1 MSQVEEKKKSV
12 LDQAKEKVLS
22 LASVTS
28 DDSKTKL
35 VRQMKMEIRKARKAG
50 RSWKEIAA
58 AMAEVGLPV
67 SRTMLATECS
77 MKVRGS
83 NKKAAGSK
91 GQVNAGKV
99 QIPVQQMASSVQV
112 DGEQQERRRPTIK
125 PDRDEL

>member
-35 VRQMKMEIRKARKAG
+35 VRQMKVEIRKARKAG

-58 AMAEVGLPV
+58 AMAEAGVQV
-67 SRTMLATECS
+67 SRTVLATECS
-77 MKVRGS
+77 TKVRGTS
-83 NKKAAGSK
+83 KKAAGSK

-99 QIPVQQMASSVQV
+99 QVPVQQMASVVQADV
-112 DGEQQERRRPTIK
+112 GQEERRRPMIK

>member
-35 VRQMKMEIRKARKAG
+35 VRQMKVEIRKARKAG
-50 RSWKEIAA
+50 RSWKEIAE
-58 AMAEVGLPV
+58 AMAEAGLQV

-77 MKVRGS
+77 TKVRS
-83 NKKAAGSK
+83 KKEKPNVCKQPVGAE
-91 GQVNAGKV
+91 KV
-99 QIPVQQMASSVQV
+99 QVSAKPAASMVQV
-112 DGEQQERRRPTIK
+112 DGVQEERRRPTIK
-125 PDRDEL
+125 PDRAEL